1 MAEAAVKGDF
11 TISADKL
18 WEVVRDFGNV
28 SWMQGVSECKLEGE
42 GPGMFRV
49 ISAGDGPPIRE
60 RLETVDEATKTLTYT
75 IPEGIPFPV
84 KNYHSTM
91 TVTAAG
97 SGSQL
102 EWKCSCD
109 PDGVSEEEASATVQG
124 MYGAMMGWLKAGV
137 GSA

>member
-1 MAEAAVKGDF
+1 MTQTVVKGDF
-11 TISADKL
+11 TVSADKL

-28 SWMQGVSECKLEGE
+28 SWMQGIEKHEIEGE

-49 ISAGDGPPIRE
+49 FYVGDAPPVRE
-60 RLETVDEATKTLTYT
+60 RLETVDEASKTLTYT
-75 IPEGIPFPV
+75 IPEGIPMPV

-91 TVTAAG
+91 TITAAG

-102 EWKCSCD
+102 EWKCNCD
-109 PDGVSEEEASATVQG
+109 PDGVSEKETAAIIEG

-137 GSA
+137 GSD